1 MLADA
6 HKILTE
12 VVSMNPPLGG
22 LVHIA
27 CIQVVPAEPLTM
39 PRIDRR
45 IALMA
50 LFMVSI
56 VSTGYYL
63 NIVNYENTLGTKNTL
78 AVKNGVSTESTEDVL
93 LDLSFAKGG
102 ENLSW
107 NSIQLELNVEENTY
121 PCMVGGMSSVAQD
134 NGTVLSK
141 LNADGKT
148 FTINIDTTNEE
159 TQYLDLHTMSVSNES
174 SFSLSVLQ
182 TDIFLGEGRK
192 GLAVEDDFSQ
202 IEADGG
208 YVLDEDDEERL
219 EWYSYDFSVHRIV
232 PDSEAYILEDRGVM
246 FKVQFLNYYDSNDAT
261 RHITLLAAPLGN
273 ASIPALTDESMIQ
286 IAPCTVLENGDGIWG
301 AEEVISLQENG
312 ISICEGECT
321 VTVVALFEEKRIA
334 GTDSTHSLG

>member
-1 MLADA
+1 
-6 HKILTE
+6 
-12 VVSMNPPLGG
+12 
-22 LVHIA
+22 
-27 CIQVVPAEPLTM
+27 M

-50 LFMVSI
+50 LFMASI

-63 NIVNYENTLGTKNTL
+63 NIVTYENTLGTQNTL
-78 AVKNGVSTESTEDVL
+78 AVNTGMSTESTDDVI

-107 NSIQLELNVEENTY
+107 NSIQLELNVDDATY
-121 PCMVGGMSSVAQD
+121 PCMVGGLSSVAQD

-148 FTINIDTTNEE
+148 FTINIDTNGED

-174 SFSLSVLQ
+174 SFSLSFLQ

-202 IEADGG
+202 VQADEE
-208 YVLDEDDEERL
+208 YVLDENGEERL

-232 PDSEAYILEDRGVM
+232 PDSEVYIVEDRGVV
-246 FKVQFLNYYDSNDAT
+246 FKVQFLNYYNSDGQP
-261 RHITLLAAPLGN
+261 RHYTLLAAPLGN
-273 ASIPALTDESMIQ
+273 SSIPALTDESMVQ
-286 IAPCTVLENGDGIWG
+286 VTPCSIVEDGDGVWS

-312 ISICEGECT
+312 ISICDGECT

-334 GTDSTHSLG
+334 GADSNYLLG

>member
-1 MLADA
+1 
-6 HKILTE
+6 
-12 VVSMNPPLGG
+12 
-22 LVHIA
+22 
-27 CIQVVPAEPLTM
+27 M

-50 LFMVSI
+50 LFMASI

-63 NIVNYENTLGTKNTL
+63 NIVTYENALGTQNTL
-78 AVKNGVSTESTEDVL
+78 AVNTGMSTESTDDVI

-107 NSIQLELNVEENTY
+107 NSIQLELNVDDATY
-121 PCMVGGMSSVAQD
+121 PCMVGGLSSVAQD

-148 FTINIDTTNEE
+148 FTINIDTNGED

-174 SFSLSVLQ
+174 SFSLSFLQ

-202 IEADGG
+202 VQADEE
-208 YVLDEDDEERL
+208 YVLDENGEERL

-232 PDSEAYILEDRGVM
+232 PDSEVYIVEDRGVV
-246 FKVQFLNYYDSNDAT
+246 FKVQFLNYYNSDGQP
-261 RHITLLAAPLGN
+261 RHYTLLAAPLGN
-273 ASIPALTDESMIQ
+273 SSIPALTDESMVQ
-286 IAPCTVLENGDGIWG
+286 VTPCSIVEDGDGVWS

-312 ISICEGECT
+312 ISICDGECT

-334 GTDSTHSLG
+334 GADSNYLLG